1 MMGALHYTLVRAHPS
16 IHSLSLYSYV
26 GLRSEG
32 LQNTLALLPLVGP
45 VAYLM
50 LRPKLPEEEA

>member
-1 MMGALHYTLVRAHPS
+1 LVRAHPS